1 MVYLNTRHINRT
13 SSPFSRNFYKN
24 IGPFT
29 FHYWELCS
37 VFFQNLWWNL
47 WLAVLVVC
55 SGAPVSEQG
64 ITTVTVEWRCC
75 QQGLKFILCCNLQEM
90 KLGSFFWNS
99 SIFCVGMGWVATAW
113 GGEGWGWGGLGM
125 KRLDDLKNGAKHNIC
140 LFTPNLCILQSC
152 RIVLPVMFVL
162 HSSLQEKWFGIR
174 RELWNEK

>member
-113 GGEGWGWGGLGM
+113 GEEGWGWGGGWGWKGSM
-125 KRLDDLKNGAKHNIC
+125 IWRTEQNI
-140 LFTPNLCILQSC
+140 I
-152 RIVLPVMFVL
+152 FV
-162 HSSLQEKWFGIR
+162 SSLQISAFCKVVE
-174 RELWNEK
+174 